1 MEFTSLVQ
9 TRRSLRS
16 LAPFAVTEELVR
28 DLAFNAGKAPSCFNK
43 QPWRFVFVFEEKAL
57 AALKGALSSP
67 GNDWAKKASLIV
79 AVATKNDLD
88 CRMPGREY
96 ALFDT
101 GMAVMQLILRAVDQG
116 LIAHA
121 IAGYDE
127 KKAKDVIGVPADWT
141 MITLIIIGK
150 KTDGI
155 NPELSEK
162 QKEAERVP
170 SSRLPFEK
178 FACLNQF
185 RTE

>member
-1 MEFTSLVQ
+1 MEFTSVVQ
-9 TRRSLRS
+9 ARRSLRS
-16 LAPFAVTEELVR
+16 LAPFPVTEDLVR
-28 DLAFNAGKAPSCFNK
+28 DLAFHAGKAPSCFNK

-57 AALKGALSSP
+57 EALKGTLSSP

-116 LIAHA
+116 IIAHA

-127 KKAKDVIGVPADWT
+127 KKAKDMIGIPADWSL
-141 MITLIIIGK
+141 ITLIIIGK
-150 KTDGI
+150 KSDSI

-162 QKEAERVP
+162 QKEAEKTP
-170 SSRLPFEK
+170 STRLPFEK
-178 FACLNQF
+178 FASLNRF
-185 RTE
+185 RE